1 MTFNTQGFQFTAL
14 PTNLRGKIQPN
25 QLAVLWV
32 IESYAGKTHEC
43 YPSYKTIA
51 DATCLSVRTVH
62 KVVNPLES
70 IGWLQRIN
78 RHENGKKSNL
88 YKVNVWHL
96 ANVPEPSGGAIG
108 NICPPYKGTTPK
120 PNTEAIGKIY
130 PSAKSAHTHRQN
142 LPIPRAADAHE
153 LDTIKLDS
161 KNIGVSTGVKKKN
174 KINYPREFEV
184 FFDKYKK
191 IENRASEQSK
201 KLAYIEYKKVI
212 TNITENDNNPHE
224 LLVTCLKQ
232 AIIEQQQMPKKG
244 GFSTTFPNCFRWL
257 KNGSYETYLPAPEIK
272 KQQNNPWEKDK
283 PKGKEVPF

>member
-1 MTFNTQGFQFTAL
+1 M
-14 PTNLRGKIQPN
+14 
-25 QLAVLWV
+25 WV

-62 KVVNPLES
+62 KVVNQLES
-70 IGWLQRIN
+70 IGWLQRVN
-78 RHENGKKSNL
+78 RYENGKKSNL

-120 PNTEAIGKIY
+120 PSAEAIGNIY

-161 KNIGVSTGVKKKN
+161 NNIGVSTGVKKKIGLVIPWN
-174 KINYPREFEV
+174 LKCFLIG
-184 FFDKYKK
+184 
-191 IENRASEQSK
+191 IK
-201 KLAYIEYKKVI
+201 KLKIGLLNKV
-212 TNITENDNNPHE
+212 
-224 LLVTCLKQ
+224 
-232 AIIEQQQMPKKG
+232 
-244 GFSTTFPNCFRWL
+244 
-257 KNGSYETYLPAPEIK
+257 KN
-272 KQQNNPWEKDK
+272 
-283 PKGKEVPF
+283 

>member
-1 MTFNTQGFQFTAL
+1 
-14 PTNLRGKIQPN
+14 
-25 QLAVLWV
+25 LWV

-62 KVVNPLES
+62 KVVNQLES

-120 PNTEAIGKIY
+120 PSAEAIGKIY

-174 KINYPREFEV
+174 KNTYPMEFEV
-184 FFDKYKK
+184 FFDRYKK

-201 KLAYIEYKKVI
+201 KL
-212 TNITENDNNPHE
+212 
-224 LLVTCLKQ
+224 
-232 AIIEQQQMPKKG
+232 G